1 MSKKSKGG
9 DDEDVEKSSN
19 SNFQKKLLARDM
31 INQTTSIQKSIE
43 ELADIL
49 DKMHK
54 SSDSKDKKQHQVQ
67 MTTGIKYKSQ
77 LKDLQQEYSQ
87 LKKMFKT

>member
-1 MSKKSKGG
+1 
-9 DDEDVEKSSN
+9 
-19 SNFQKKLLARDM
+19 
-31 INQTTSIQKSIE
+31 
-43 ELADIL
+43 
-49 DKMHK
+49 MHK

-77 LKDLQQEYSQ
+77 LKDLQQEYTQ